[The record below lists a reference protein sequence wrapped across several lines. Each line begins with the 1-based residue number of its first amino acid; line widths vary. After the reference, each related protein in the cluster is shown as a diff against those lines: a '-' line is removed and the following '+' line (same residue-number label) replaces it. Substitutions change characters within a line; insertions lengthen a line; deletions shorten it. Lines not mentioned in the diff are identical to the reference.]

1 MGIFFVV
8 VSYGVCVLLA
18 LLSLLFFALAMFV
31 ALGVVLAYVST
42 ARVLWLL
49 WRYLVSPLI
58 LSFKVTPRTAAP
70 ALSRT
75 HSLAEA
81 GWLAEVVAAVGG
93 LVCVGDRAWLAG

>member
-58 LSFKVTPRTAAP
+58 LSFKVVTPRTAAP

-75 HSLAEA
+75 HSLRLA
-81 GWLAEVVAAVGG
+81 GWLRWWLLVVGWC
-93 LVCVGDRAWLAG
+93 VCGRAWLAG